1 MKNIYF
7 LLLISI
13 ISFSC
18 DIRNPSIENVERT
31 KMEIINPDRH
41 YYPILR
47 GSELTAVYEI
57 YNRGNQPL
65 IIYDVQA
72 SCGCIEIDFPS
83 ASIGK
88 DEIGFITVDYD
99 SSKNIGYVEF
109 YITIV
114 ANTEK
119 DIFSAVKFDVSVVT
133 SAHYTKDYE
142 EIYLERRKAKLAG
155 SVDGDLTQQGY
166 YIDDIQTVR

>member
-1 MKNIYF
+1 M
-7 LLLISI
+7 
-13 ISFSC
+13 
-18 DIRNPSIENVERT
+18 
-31 KMEIINPDRH
+31 
-41 YYPILR
+41 
-47 GSELTAVYEI
+47 
-57 YNRGNQPL
+57 
-65 IIYDVQA
+65 
-72 SCGCIEIDFPS
+72 
-83 ASIGK
+83 
-88 DEIGFITVDYD
+88 DYD

-119 DIFSAVKFDVSVVT
+119 DIFSSVKFDVSVVT

-155 SVDGDLTQQGY
+155 SVDGDLPQQGY